1 MLLKSSPITTNPY
14 DNSFI
19 SIFVLS
25 GDFPQL
31 GRSELISILE
41 SNDIHYD
48 IVDENSRIIILSFV
62 NYKNYYEDLFKRIAY
77 CNYFGTL
84 LFTYDINSSNLHPH
98 TNSIT
103 YLKNY
108 QTFSVRK
115 INVST
120 KLDNAYESVIGG
132 LIKNLTPHLNVDLTS
147 PDVSLIACK
156 FNNSL
161 LIFSNHLISS
171 EPRWINRRPRARP
184 FFLPFAIH
192 PKLSRALVNLCR
204 LNPGQMLLDP
214 FCGTGSIGIESCLL
228 NVHFI
233 GIYISKK
240 ICFGAQRNFTH
251 FNLENSNIIHA
262 DSLNIPL
269 SSIDGIVTDFPY
281 GRSTIK
287 KFSDNAKFMDKFL
300 DISSRLLNSGS
311 YIVFMSPKD
320 WPEYY
325 FSDYRLI
332 DKHEIYIHS
341 NLTRV
346 IRVIR
351 KI

>member
-1 MLLKSSPITTNPY
+1 MLLKSSSTTTNPY

-25 GDFPQL
+25 GDFPQI

-41 SNDIHYD
+41 SNDIHYN

-120 KLDNAYESVIGG
+120 KLDNTYESIIGG

-161 LIFSNHLISS
+161 LIFSNHSISS

-204 LNPGQMLLDP
+204 LNPGQMLFRACHRRWLTAAARCAPPPPPPGPLESDRFPKPASRASSP
-214 FCGTGSIGIESCLL
+214 FFLLGDAAAGDFQGIRPAGNRRAPFFS
-228 NVHFI
+228 F
-233 GIYISKK
+233 
-240 ICFGAQRNFTH
+240 
-251 FNLENSNIIHA
+251 
-262 DSLNIPL
+262 P
-269 SSIDGIVTDFPY
+269 GIVAARNLRVAGSGLPT
-281 GRSTIK
+281 GRG
-287 KFSDNAKFMDKFL
+287 L
-300 DISSRLLNSGS
+300 
-311 YIVFMSPKD
+311 
-320 WPEYY
+320 
-325 FSDYRLI
+325 
-332 DKHEIYIHS
+332 
-341 NLTRV
+341 RV
-346 IRVIR
+346 LVSAQMCGM
-351 KI
+351 K

>member
-1 MLLKSSPITTNPY
+1 MLLKSSSTTTNPY

-25 GDFPQL
+25 GDFPQI

-98 TNSIT
+98 ANSIT

-120 KLDNAYESVIGG
+120 KLDNTYESIIGG

-156 FNNSL
+156 FNNLL
-161 LIFSNHLISS
+161 LIFSNHSISS

-233 GIYISKK
+233 GIDISKK

-287 KFSDNAKFMDKFL
+287 KFSDNVKFMDKFF

-311 YIVFMSPKD
+311 YVVFMSPKD
-320 WPEYY
+320 WPEYH
-325 FSDYRLI
+325 FSGYRLI

-351 KI
+351 KL

>member
-1 MLLKSSPITTNPY
+1 
-14 DNSFI
+14 
-19 SIFVLS
+19 
-25 GDFPQL
+25 
-31 GRSELISILE
+31 
-41 SNDIHYD
+41 
-48 IVDENSRIIILSFV
+48 
-62 NYKNYYEDLFKRIAY
+62 
-77 CNYFGTL
+77 
-84 LFTYDINSSNLHPH
+84 
-98 TNSIT
+98 
-103 YLKNY
+103 
-108 QTFSVRK
+108 
-115 INVST
+115 
-120 KLDNAYESVIGG
+120 
-132 LIKNLTPHLNVDLTS
+132 
-147 PDVSLIACK
+147 
-156 FNNSL
+156 
-161 LIFSNHLISS
+161 
-171 EPRWINRRPRARP
+171 
-184 FFLPFAIH
+184 
-192 PKLSRALVNLCR
+192 
-204 LNPGQMLLDP
+204 MLLDP

-233 GIYISKK
+233 GIDISKK

-287 KFSDNAKFMDKFL
+287 KFSDNVKFMDKFF

-320 WPEYY
+320 WPEYN